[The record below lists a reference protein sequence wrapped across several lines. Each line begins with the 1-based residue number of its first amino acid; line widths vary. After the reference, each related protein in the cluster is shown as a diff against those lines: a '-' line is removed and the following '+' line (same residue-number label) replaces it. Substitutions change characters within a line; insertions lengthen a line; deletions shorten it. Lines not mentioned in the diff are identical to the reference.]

1 MDESAV
7 VLRYANYVTEDGSYG
22 KGWMYVYREDLT
34 QEQQDKVS
42 ELKEEDRLAYV
53 ETILGDRT

>member
-22 KGWMYVYREDLT
+22 KGWIYVYRDDLT
-34 QEQQDKVS
+34 WEEQYKVS
-42 ELKEEDRLAYV
+42 SLPKPSRLAYV
-53 ETILGDRT
+53 ESILEERQ